1 MNEPKIIINVMP
13 GAQMNGYVKE
23 QHNYFGTIQ
32 HISSDG
38 NMQNSEDAEVIEE
51 VKDSEESSINLR
63 QTSKSYET
71 TLTVRRQ
78 EILDQLLALVD
89 KGDWKHEGLADGVKQ
104 MMRTVLG
111 LGETPL
117 TGKEAELSEALWHLL
132 ENQRGDRVKI
142 VWQNIVGY
150 LDEKKLFSM
159 KGSPA
164 LNRDF
169 FGNDDGYTNIDK
181 GRPSRNNMSNGFR
194 DVLPLL
200 DAYVPKLDKKHKKN
214 VADGK

>member
-1 MNEPKIIINVMP
+1 VQGSYIDVHDNENVYLSVDKADVTVNGRVQSPK
-13 GAQMNGYVKE
+13 A
-23 QHNYFGTIQ
+23 
-32 HISSDG
+32 
-38 NMQNSEDAEVIEE
+38 DAGEKEVIEGPS
-51 VKDSEESSINLR
+51 VN
-63 QTSKSYET
+63 QQQPPKSHET
-71 TLTVRRQ
+71 TLTERRQ

-89 KGDWKHEGLADGVKQ
+89 KGDWMHDGIADGVKK
-104 MMRTVLG
+104 MVLTVLG
-111 LGETPL
+111 QGKTPL
-117 TGKEAELSEALWHLL
+117 TGKEAEMSAALWHLL

-150 LDEKKLFSM
+150 LDDKKLFPI

-181 GRPSRNNMSNGFR
+181 GRPSRNNLSNGFR

-200 DAYVPKLDKKHKKN
+200 DAYVPKGHRG
-214 VADGK
+214 V

>member
-1 MNEPKIIINVMP
+1 MSDSYHYEDGAKHYDHKKVLHIDNVDSNDIEKLISAFFKD
-13 GAQMNGYVKE
+13 GA
-23 QHNYFGTIQ
+23 
-32 HISSDG
+32 
-38 NMQNSEDAEVIEE
+38 EDAEVIEE

-63 QTSKSYET
+63 QTSKSNET

-78 EILDQLLALVD
+78 EILEQLLALVD
-89 KGDWKHEGLADGVKQ
+89 KGDWKYDGMAEGVKK

-111 LGETPL
+111 QGEANL
-117 TGKEAELSEALWHLL
+117 TDKEAEMSEALWHLL

-150 LDEKKLFSM
+150 LDEKKLFPI

-164 LNRDF
+164 LNKDF

-200 DAYVPKLDKKHKKN
+200 DAYVPKLDKKE
-214 VADGK
+214 

>member
-1 MNEPKIIINVMP
+1 MNEPKITINVMP

-23 QHNYFGTIQ
+23 QHNYFGTVQTINC
-32 HISSDG
+32 DG
-38 NMQNSEDAEVIEE
+38 NMNNAEEAEVVEE
-51 VKDSEESSINLR
+51 VKASEEPNANLR
-63 QTSKSYET
+63 QKPQSNET
-71 TLTVRRQ
+71 TLNVRRQ

-89 KGDWKHEGLADGVKQ
+89 KGDWKHDGIADGVKK
-104 MMRTVLG
+104 MMLTVLG
-111 LGETPL
+111 QGETPL
-117 TGKEAELSEALWHLL
+117 TGKEAEMSEALWHLL

-150 LDEKKLFSM
+150 LDEKKLFPI

-164 LNRDF
+164 LNKDF

-200 DAYVPKLDKKHKKN
+200 DAYVPK
-214 VADGK
+214 